1 MIELVTTNQKS
12 EEKCMLDRRFVQ
24 SLLKYVSSAV
34 LVGLMS
40 SVLVAAQSQTGIK
53 GKSLTHVFTY
63 SSFSDI
69 TGLTLNGNAA
79 QEGGALLI
87 GQPTT
92 YNIGSVY
99 YTNQVNVAAGFQTL
113 FTLQILPP
121 SGIPSA
127 DGMAFIVQN
136 SSVNALGNND
146 GQPGYEGIADSMA
159 VEFDTFQNQHLSDPN
174 SNHVGV
180 QSCGTLPNSIDH
192 ASSCDLGIQPNL
204 PVTLAD
210 GNPHQVMIR
219 YMPGLAGATGKL
231 TVEIDKQHVITV
243 GMNLSTLLSLNGN
256 DAWVGL
262 TAGSGAYWESGVVK
276 SWSFSSGGTAE

>member
-1 MIELVTTNQKS
+1 MSN
-12 EEKCMLDRRFVQ
+12 RGFAQ
-24 SLLKYVSSAV
+24 SLLKCVSSAV
-34 LVGLMS
+34 LLGLVS
-40 SVLVAAQSQTGIK
+40 SALVAAQSEGGAK

-63 SSFSDI
+63 SNFGDI

-79 QEGGALLI
+79 QDGAALLI
-87 GQPTT
+87 GQPVA

-99 YTNQVNVAAGFQTL
+99 YTNHVNVAAGFETV

-121 SGIPSA
+121 SGIPTA

-136 SSVNALGNND
+136 SSVNALGDND
-146 GQPGYEGIADSMA
+146 GQPGYEDIANSMA
-159 VEFDTFQNQHLSDPN
+159 VEFDTFQNGHLSDPN
-174 SNHVGV
+174 GNHVGI
-180 QSCGTLPNSIDH
+180 QSCGTLPNSLDH
-192 ASSCDLGIQPNL
+192 ASSCDLGIQPTL

-210 GNPHQVMIR
+210 GSPHQVMIR
-219 YMPGLAGATGKL
+219 YIPGVNGATGKL

-262 TAGSGAYWESGVVK
+262 TAGSGSYWESGLLK
-276 SWSFSSGGTAE
+276 NWTFSSGGTAE